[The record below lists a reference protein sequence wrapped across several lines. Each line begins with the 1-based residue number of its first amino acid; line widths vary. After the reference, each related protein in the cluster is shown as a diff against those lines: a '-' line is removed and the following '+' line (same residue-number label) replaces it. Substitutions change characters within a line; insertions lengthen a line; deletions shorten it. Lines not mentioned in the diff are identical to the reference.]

1 MAARFWR
8 LLLVFELSAGAALAA
23 LAWTVL
29 PVSCAAALATA
40 LVLALFL
47 PGALV
52 AASFLFA
59 SLCMRRKLTI
69 ADAGYLL
76 RALLTEAV
84 YFNLAV
90 LAMIAPH
97 GTLQRPMDSVR
108 ADARARPLLLIHG
121 ITCNR
126 RIWRSWLP
134 RLAAAGFGPIRAT
147 DLEPV
152 FADIEIHAARVEREL
167 RALQQQSNGAPVAIV
182 AHSMGGL
189 VARAALRRV
198 GPGVISQII
207 TIATPHHGTQPAR
220 WFHWLP
226 LQQMYPGS
234 AWLRALNAA
243 QEEGSATAL
252 TSIYSLED
260 NLIVPARSAVLK
272 HARLFELR
280 GFGHLGLLT
289 STDVIECVLT
299 ALADTL

>member
-8 LLLVFELSAGAALAA
+8 LLFVCEFTAGAALAA

-29 PVSCAAALATA
+29 PVSAAAALATA
-40 LVLALFL
+40 LVLVLFL

-52 AASFLFA
+52 AASFLIA
-59 SLCMRRKLTI
+59 SLSVRRKLTI

-76 RALLTEAV
+76 RALLTETV
-84 YFNLAV
+84 DFNLAV

-97 GTLQRPMDSVR
+97 GTLQRPMGCVR

-134 RLAAAGFGPIRAT
+134 RLEAAGFGPIRAT

-207 TIATPHHGTQPAR
+207 TIATPHHGTRLAR

-226 LQQMYPGS
+226 MQQMCPES
-234 AWLRALNAA
+234 AWLRALNTAR
-243 QEEGSATAL
+243 QEDPATPLA
-252 TSIYSLED
+252 SIYSLED
-260 NLIVPARSAVLK
+260 NLIVPVRSAVLQ

-280 GFGHLGLLT
+280 GFGHLGLLACP
-289 STDVIECVLT
+289 DVIQCTLT
-299 ALADTL
+299 ALADV